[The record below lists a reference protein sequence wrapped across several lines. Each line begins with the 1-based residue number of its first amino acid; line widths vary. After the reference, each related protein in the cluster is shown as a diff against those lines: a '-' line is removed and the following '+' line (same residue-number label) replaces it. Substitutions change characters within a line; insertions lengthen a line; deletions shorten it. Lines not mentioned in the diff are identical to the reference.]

1 MNRPC
6 NFDNKSAEE
15 DIKSFRDW
23 HWQLCQYLIAV
34 DEGFASELTQ
44 INDDPSK
51 ALSMESASAET
62 RQRSTKLYS
71 LLASLVRNRALSIV
85 RATSNSDGY
94 EALRQL
100 ILNFKPNTQTRGLA
114 LLSALTSYPAF
125 VMSKPLLSQLIRL
138 EEMFEETRK
147 SGTVVQD
154 ELKVAIV
161 LKCVSGPLK
170 TQLNLMLD
178 GAAKYA
184 DVRDQLLRWD
194 RSQQKWAGLVLPME
208 DGAGHH
214 HDDAVPMEVDRIGE
228 KNWKKGKGGKGKN
241 KGDGKNSYSG
251 VKGKG
256 KTKSKGKD
264 SGKAFQKGSKGKQQ
278 NEPKGK
284 GKSDKSDKQC
294 FRCGATGHFAKD
306 CWAKIRN
313 VQGGE
318 QVQGSPSSAN
328 GSTTFTSVSQQ
339 NAQQGASSS
348 QAQQGTQYRVSQISS
363 HFGTHGG
370 DARLQPMVFDLR
382 QDPISPSNSASVRVV
397 QQFYIGDSCE
407 QHVSLGSVRVVVEEV
422 DESFGD
428 DLQNIL
434 IDSGADAAVVPER
447 FATAGMASSR
457 PDLFLHDAQ
466 GRQIPV
472 MGMRDIEVHLMD
484 ETGRKV
490 VLRESV
496 AVSAHVQQPIL
507 CFGRLMQSGWGVDA
521 GEQSLV
527 HSTGVRIPLEL
538 QHQSV
543 VVKGSIRAISS
554 DVASVGVQSVEQ
566 SEIPGNVRAV
576 KATVR
581 PDVLRGEIGW
591 HLDDSGLGLGRH
603 IAETYQD
610 PTLVRPG
617 MHGFRNRTTLVKGD
631 DGFWYVLELC
641 EPLYSLI
648 DMSAEFYGYDGM
660 REVLTFITEGEQP
673 PSSMGFSMNDDEGAV
688 QLHAHHDDEGEQ
700 DPEIMAPEDAIQ
712 GREIAVPGLA
722 EPLGEGREI
731 PADRIVVDPAE
742 YEKVVVNGVELSNSS
757 FAQWLC
763 ILWYFTIWRE
773 NKVLQSNCEP
783 HEEA

>member
-1 MNRPC
+1 MDPAVIQTALLQVAEATQAAVKVAQAAQASATASAAQASASTSGAKAAGVDWSKLLNRPC

-15 DIKSFRDW
+15 DIKVFRDW
-23 HWQLCQYLIAV
+23 HWQLCQYLVAV
-34 DEGFASELTQ
+34 DEGFAEELKQ

-51 ALSMESASAET
+51 ALSMESASTET

-85 RATSNSDGY
+85 RATSSSDGF

-125 VMSKPLLSQLIRL
+125 VMSKPLLSQVIRL

-147 SGTVVQD
+147 SGTAVQD

-194 RSQQKWAGLVLPME
+194 RSQQKWAGLVLPLE

-214 HDDAVPMEVDRIGE
+214 DDSAPMEVDRIGE
-228 KNWKKGKGGKGKN
+228 KGWKRGKGGKGKN
-241 KGDGKNSYSG
+241 KGDGKNNYSG

-264 SGKAFQKGSKGKQQ
+264 GGKAFQKGSKGKQQ

-313 VQGGE
+313 VQNGE
-318 QVQGSPSSAN
+318 QAQGSPSSTT

-348 QAQQGTQYRVSQISS
+348 QAQQSTHYRVSQISS
-363 HFGTHGG
+363 HFGTQSS
-370 DARLQPMVFDLR
+370 DVCLQPMVFDLR

-407 QHVSLGSVRVVVEEV
+407 QHVSLGNVRVVVEEV
-422 DESFGD
+422 DEGFSD
-428 DLQNIL
+428 EVQNIL

-447 FATAGMASSR
+447 FATSGMASSR

-472 MGMRDIEVHLMD
+472 LGMRDIEVHLMD

-507 CFGRLMQSGWGVDA
+507 CYGRLMQSGWGVDA

-538 QHQSV
+538 QHQSI

-554 DVASVGVQSVEQ
+554 DGDSKDVQDAEQHEVPGSVC
-566 SEIPGNVRAV
+566 AV

-581 PDVLRGEIGW
+581 PDVVRGPIGW
-591 HLDDSGLGLGRH
+591 HLDD
-603 IAETYQD
+603 
-610 PTLVRPG
+610 
-617 MHGFRNRTTLVKGD
+617 N
-631 DGFWYVLELC
+631 
-641 EPLYSLI
+641 
-648 DMSAEFYGYDGM
+648 
-660 REVLTFITEGEQP
+660 
-673 PSSMGFSMNDDEGAV
+673 
-688 QLHAHHDDEGEQ
+688 
-700 DPEIMAPEDAIQ
+700 
-712 GREIAVPGLA
+712 GLA
-722 EPLGEGREI
+722 WKTHCRDISRSYACNAWNAWFQKQNYAGKG
-731 PADRIVVDPAE
+731 
-742 YEKVVVNGVELSNSS
+742 
-757 FAQWLC
+757 
-763 ILWYFTIWRE
+763 
-773 NKVLQSNCEP
+773 
-783 HEEA
+783 